1 MANEGILKPSR
12 LGVNLTTDDTFA
24 QDNALFLKVFANEV
38 LTTFEEAN
46 VMKALHTIRTISS
59 GKTAQFPV
67 IGTATAK
74 YHTPGHD
81 VFGEGGTSPTYNQTI
96 KHTEKTISIDDV
108 LLAAT
113 SNANIDELKN
123 HYEVRSVYATEL
135 GRALAKRFD
144 LATMKTLAAAADSAA
159 NIDGI
164 TPAGTTVDASTT
176 LGEAYTATAAQ
187 IVKLFGAIAQKMD
200 ENDLPKEGRFVL
212 LPPEEFYALLGAD
225 TVAINRDF
233 GPGGNVASASLPSIH
248 GLRIVVS
255 NHLED
260 LRGNAA
266 GDLESDDTSA
276 TGGAANNPFGG
287 TTGYNGDLSTLKFLA
302 GHPSAIGTVKL
313 LDLAVESEYSMS
325 KQATLMLAKYAMGHG
340 VLRPEAAFRIVE

>member
-1 MANEGILKPSR
+1 MANEGILTPSR
-12 LGVNLTTDDTFA
+12 LGADLDVKSTWA
-24 QDNALFLKVFANEV
+24 EQNALFLKVFANEV

-46 VMKALHTIRTISS
+46 VMKELHTIRTISS

-74 YHTPGHD
+74 YHTPGED
-81 VFGEGGTSPTYNQTI
+81 VFEEGGTSPTYNQII
-96 KHTEKTISIDDV
+96 KHTEKTIHIDDV

-113 SNANIDELKN
+113 SIANIDELKN
-123 HYEVRSVYATEL
+123 HYEVRSVYAAEL

-159 NIDGI
+159 NISGI
-164 TPAGTTVDASTT
+164 TPAGTTVDASVT

-187 IVKLFGAIAQKMD
+187 IVKLFGAIAQKFD
-200 ENDLPKEGRFVL
+200 ENDIPKEGRFVL
-212 LPPEEFYALLGAD
+212 LPPAEFYALLGAD

-248 GLRIVVS
+248 GLSIVVS

-260 LRGNAA
+260 LRGNAEA
-266 GDLESDDTSA
+266 ALDQDDDN
-276 TGGAANNPFGG
+276 AANDVFGG
-287 TTGYNGDLSTLKFLA
+287 SGTGYNGDLSTLKFLA

-313 LDLAVESEYSMS
+313 LDLAVESEYSMQ

-340 VLRPEAAFRIVE
+340 VLRPEAAMRIVE